1 MHNERIIYL
10 YLSIYCGASSQF
22 IISTIS
28 IIFIISTTFTT
39 FTTFTTYIS
48 TWIPFST
55 PSNTPTTTMFI
66 LRHLRCLVH
75 RVRPTKVTKPRKHAR
90 RKSLIIE
97 HPPLPLLEW
106 DDDFNLINAPE
117 GIKKM
122 GLVPIQEA
130 QRRER
135 GL

>member
-1 MHNERIIYL
+1 M
-10 YLSIYCGASSQF
+10 S
-22 IISTIS
+22 
-28 IIFIISTTFTT
+28 
-39 FTTFTTYIS
+39 
-48 TWIPFST
+48 
-55 PSNTPTTTMFI
+55 I
-66 LRHLRCLVH
+66 LRRLRRLVH
-75 RVRPTKVTKPRKHAR
+75 HARPTKITKPRKQAR

-117 GIKKM
+117 SIKKM